1 VRQRQPQ
8 RALARTAIVTTSD
21 GAQPAH
27 LMPISGE
34 RAGLGTSQQQSSP
47 APCIPQMQLL
57 EYLPH
62 AVHCT
67 RLNWINSVGEVAEK
81 LQATSRAQTG
91 SVM

>member
-34 RAGLGTSQQQSSP
+34 RAGLGTSQQRRPTGKAASR
-47 APCIPQMQLL
+47 ARTAVPQMQLD
-57 EYLPH
+57 P
-62 AVHCT
+62 